1 MISRILDIISGKSP
15 MKASRSGHWSS
26 IRKEHL
32 KLHPKCAVCD
42 GDRDLNV
49 HHIKAFHTH
58 PELEL
63 DPNNL
68 ITLCE
73 SGERGINCH
82 LLFGHLGDF
91 RNINPEVEKDTLIW
105 NAKLKE
111 KHFA

>member
-1 MISRILDIISGKSP
+1 
-15 MKASRSGHWSS
+15 MKATRSGHWSS